1 MLILTVLTLFTIVK
15 EGFWVFYCIHTNVC
29 NKKEEFVIVRSE
41 GHILSQQTR
50 FNHVLTAIDV
60 VITDNHLGGN
70 QLLTMTIIFPHQ
82 FSGIFICL
90 RCRG

>member
-1 MLILTVLTLFTIVK
+1 M
-15 EGFWVFYCIHTNVC
+15 
-29 NKKEEFVIVRSE
+29 IVRSE

-70 QLLTMTIIFPHQ
+70 QLLTMTIIFPRH
-82 FSGIFICL
+82 FSGIFIYL
-90 RCRG
+90 MGRG